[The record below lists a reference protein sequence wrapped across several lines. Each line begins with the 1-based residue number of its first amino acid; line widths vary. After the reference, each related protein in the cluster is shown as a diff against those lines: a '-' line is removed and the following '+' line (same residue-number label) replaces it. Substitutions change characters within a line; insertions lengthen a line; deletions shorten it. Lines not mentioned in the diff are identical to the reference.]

1 MFRCG
6 RAGSCALLFL
16 AGPVAALQWY
26 GHRRGT
32 PSTRRF
38 GSTADPSTAIQPK
51 GPGFIDALV
60 GIALDG
66 SPWQYMLSLRAKGY
80 DGCVRVPLGPAGDF
94 YFLLSPDAVKHVCVE
109 AADEW
114 PRRFSVPLF
123 ETLALDRGIV
133 YEQGSRH
140 KRQKRLCTPA
150 FERGAAMASFLQ
162 AISLES
168 DALVARWRCLNKLD
182 LYAETRTLT
191 LRVVLRVTFGLEPD
205 EADAELSDTIASYL
219 EAIVATANEVPPLY
233 QLYPP
238 LSKNYVRVTEELL
251 PRLRRLVKELIEAR
265 RRDAA
270 ADAPDLLSQLLRDGT
285 LDDDDI
291 LYILFDLVIA
301 GSDTTASTLAAS
313 LYILHEPRHARLLTR
328 AVDEARRADLDGL
341 RLEEVRDALPY
352 HVAVARE
359 TLRLY
364 PPVPFVGR
372 TALSACDVLGTP
384 APEGAVACF
393 SPYALG
399 RDPGRWG
406 VDADEFRPD
415 RWLDSERGGASSSFS
430 FLPFGAGPRGCLGT
444 RLGLTEAVVGVA
456 KILRAFSLRF
466 DRSGPLRY
474 KYDLT
479 LNLGDSTTCSVRERG
494 A

>member
-1 MFRCG
+1 
-6 RAGSCALLFL
+6 
-16 AGPVAALQWY
+16 
-26 GHRRGT
+26 
-32 PSTRRF
+32 
-38 GSTADPSTAIQPK
+38 
-51 GPGFIDALV
+51 
-60 GIALDG
+60 
-66 SPWQYMLSLRAKGY
+66 
-80 DGCVRVPLGPAGDF
+80 
-94 YFLLSPDAVKHVCVE
+94 
-109 AADEW
+109 
-114 PRRFSVPLF
+114 
-123 ETLALDRGIV
+123 
-133 YEQGSRH
+133 
-140 KRQKRLCTPA
+140 
-150 FERGAAMASFLQ
+150 MASFLE
-162 AISLES
+162 AISLEG
-168 DALVARWRCLNKLD
+168 DALAARWLQKDRLD

-205 EADAELSDTIASYL
+205 EADAELSDTISQYL

-251 PRLRRLVKELIEAR
+251 PRLRRLVKELIEQR
-265 RRDAA
+265 RRDSTK
-270 ADAPDLLSQLLRDGT
+270 DAPDLLSQLLRDGT
-285 LDDDDI
+285 LGDDDI

-301 GSDTTASTLAAS
+301 GSDTTASTVAAS
-313 LYILHEPRHARLLTR
+313 LYILHEPRHSKLLNR
-328 AVDEARRADLDGL
+328 AVDEALSVNLDGL
-341 RLEEVRDALPY
+341 RLEEIREELPY

-406 VDADEFRPD
+406 ADADEFKPE
-415 RWLDSERGGASSSFS
+415 RWLDAERGGADSSFS

-456 KILRAFSLRF
+456 KILRGFSLRF
-466 DRSGPLRY
+466 DRAGPLRY

-479 LNLGDSTTCSVRERG
+479 LNLGDSTTCTVRERG

>member
-1 MFRCG
+1 M
-6 RAGSCALLFL
+6 
-16 AGPVAALQWY
+16 Y
-26 GHRRGT
+26 
-32 PSTRRF
+32 
-38 GSTADPSTAIQPK
+38 
-51 GPGFIDALV
+51 
-60 GIALDG
+60 
-66 SPWQYMLSLRAKGY
+66 
-80 DGCVRVPLGPAGDF
+80 
-94 YFLLSPDAVKHVCVE
+94 
-109 AADEW
+109 
-114 PRRFSVPLF
+114 
-123 ETLALDRGIV
+123 
-133 YEQGSRH
+133 
-140 KRQKRLCTPA
+140 KRQ
-150 FERGAAMASFLQ
+150 
-162 AISLES
+162 
-168 DALVARWRCLNKLD
+168 
-182 LYAETRTLT
+182 
-191 LRVVLRVTFGLEPD
+191 
-205 EADAELSDTIASYL
+205 
-219 EAIVATANEVPPLY
+219 
-233 QLYPP
+233 
-238 LSKNYVRVTEELL
+238 
-251 PRLRRLVKELIEAR
+251 
-265 RRDAA
+265 
-270 ADAPDLLSQLLRDGT
+270 
-285 LDDDDI
+285 
-291 LYILFDLVIA
+291 LFDLVIA

-313 LYILHEPRHARLLTR
+313 LYILHEPRHAQLLKR
-328 AVDEARRADLDGL
+328 AVDEARRADLEGL

-406 VDADEFRPD
+406 VDADEFRPE

-456 KILRAFSLRF
+456 KILRGFSLRF

-479 LNLGDSTTCSVRERG
+479 LNLGDSTTCTVCERR

>member
-1 MFRCG
+1 
-6 RAGSCALLFL
+6 
-16 AGPVAALQWY
+16 
-26 GHRRGT
+26 
-32 PSTRRF
+32 
-38 GSTADPSTAIQPK
+38 
-51 GPGFIDALV
+51 
-60 GIALDG
+60 
-66 SPWQYMLSLRAKGY
+66 MLSLRAKGY

-94 YFLLSPDAVKHVCVE
+94 YFLLSPESVKHVCVE

-140 KRQKRLCTPA
+140 KRQKKLCTPA

-168 DALVARWRCLNKLD
+168 DALVARWRCLNRLD

-205 EADAELSDTIASYL
+205 DADAELSDAIASYL

-313 LYILHEPRHARLLTR
+313 LYILHEPRHARLLNR

-341 RLEEVRDALPY
+341 KLEEVRDALPY

-384 APEGAVACF
+384 APGGAVACF

-406 VDADEFRPD
+406 ADADEFKPE
-415 RWLDSERGGASSSFS
+415 RWLAAERGGADSSFS

-466 DRSGPLRY
+466 DRAGPLRY

-479 LNLGDSTTCSVRERG
+479 LNLGDSTTCSVCERRG
-494 A
+494 

>member
-168 DALVARWRCLNKLD
+168 DALAARWRCLNRLD

-205 EADAELSDTIASYL
+205 DADAELSDAIASYL

-313 LYILHEPRHARLLTR
+313 LYILHEPRR
-328 AVDEARRADLDGL
+328 AAPEPRRRRGASRGSGWFETGGGPRRAALPRRGCARDAAAVPAGAFRRPDGALGL
-341 RLEEVRDALPY
+341 RRARYARARGRRRVLLPVRP
-352 HVAVARE
+352 RP
-359 TLRLY
+359 R
-364 PPVPFVGR
+364 PR
-372 TALSACDVLGTP
+372 
-384 APEGAVACF
+384 
-393 SPYALG
+393 ALG
-399 RDPGRWG
+399 
-406 VDADEFRPD
+406 
-415 RWLDSERGGASSSFS
+415 
-430 FLPFGAGPRGCLGT
+430 C
-444 RLGLTEAVVGVA
+444 
-456 KILRAFSLRF
+456 
-466 DRSGPLRY
+466 
-474 KYDLT
+474 
-479 LNLGDSTTCSVRERG
+479 
-494 A
+494 